1 MEDDDRRVVDLVK
14 ELVHRLLSNP
24 LSPGNLASSSIPTQ
38 EEYNQ
43 ALKYSLRILS
53 SRLNPSIAA
62 DEFSVVESIK
72 RRLATTGKSYEALTF
87 TDIYSK
93 FSLKNGPGSV
103 KNKWAVLYLLNR
115 ISEDQKLKKNQ
126 FSDKI
131 TNGFLD
137 SVFAGGLPALHESD
151 VLSDRPGRFVKS
163 SKDLGDGGFNGRV
176 DHLRGFGGNVSNL
189 RGSSNIGKLDK
200 SWSEKDVGKY
210 SDNIVCSNENVK
222 HSRGLRDNTSHFRAK
237 EIVEKGWNGGVLM
250 VTKDPGNLREM
261 AYREFAD
268 LIKEENE
275 VSEEV
280 LVRDVLYAC
289 QGIDGAYL
297 KFDEK
302 ADEYVLPEFIK
313 VPRATRTM
321 VRKLCELGW
330 LFRKVNRYITESMDR
345 LPAEDIGTVGQAFCA
360 ALQDELSVYYKLL
373 VVLEGQA
380 MNPIPLVSEN
390 ACSGNYLSL
399 RRLSVWFAEPMVKMR
414 LMAVLVDS
422 CKVLKGGAMAGAIH
436 LRAQHGDPLVND
448 FMKKLLRQV
457 CSPLFEMVRSWVLE
471 GELEDIFS
479 EFFVVSQPV
488 KADCLWREG
497 YRLLDSMLPSF
508 ISQSLA
514 QRILRTGKSINFLRV
529 CCEDRVWADAAKEA
543 AAAAGT
549 TTRRGDLGYGE
560 TDALESL
567 VAEAAKRIDKHLLD
581 VIYTQYKFKEHCL
594 AIKRYLL
601 LGQGDFVQYLMDI
614 VGPELSEP
622 ANTISSFKLAGLL
635 ESAIRSSNAQYD
647 DGDMLD
653 SLRVK
658 MMPHNTGDRGWDVF
672 SLEYD
677 ARVPLNT
684 VFTESVMSRY
694 LRIFNFLWKLRR
706 IEHALIGV
714 WKGMKPNRV
723 TSQFFSKLPRAVT
736 LQLILTS
743 RKYQVLWDE
752 MNHFVTNLQYYIM
765 FEVLEVSWS
774 NFSKEVEVSKDLDDL
789 LGAHEKYLHSIIE
802 KSLLG
807 ERSQNLNKTLFT
819 LFDLIL
825 RFRSHAD
832 RLYEGINELQSRT
845 TESSR
850 PYRDK
855 AKLQKQ
861 SIKRSSEPSSW
872 LGEGRKE
879 LTRRAGEFLRNMG
892 QAVDAT
898 ANEYSSLFE
907 GFISQLP
914 IQQHVDLKFLMFRLD
929 FTEFYSPLKSNAGG
943 KLLL

>member
-1 MEDDDRRVVDLVK
+1 MEDDERRVVDLVK
-14 ELVHRLLSNP
+14 ELVHRLLFNP
-24 LSPGNLASSSIPTQ
+24 QTPVSSSIPTQ

-53 SRLNPSIAA
+53 SRMKPSIAA

-72 RRLATTGKSYEALTF
+72 RRLATTGKSSEALTF
-87 TDIYSK
+87 ADLYSK
-93 FSLKNGPGSV
+93 FSLRNGPGSV

-115 ISEDQKLKKNQ
+115 ISEDQKLKKNR

-131 TNGFLD
+131 SSGFLD
-137 SVFAGGLPALHESD
+137 SVLSGGLPALHDSD
-151 VLSDRPGRFVKS
+151 ALSDRPGS
-163 SKDLGDGGFNGRV
+163 LGR
-176 DHLRGFGGNVSNL
+176 SN
-189 RGSSNIGKLDK
+189 
-200 SWSEKDVGKY
+200 
-210 SDNIVCSNENVK
+210 
-222 HSRGLRDNTSHFRAK
+222 
-237 EIVEKGWNGGVLM
+237 
-250 VTKDPGNLREM
+250 
-261 AYREFAD
+261 

-275 VSEEV
+275 VSEEA

-302 ADEYVLPEFIK
+302 ADEYVLPDFIK

-330 LFRKVNRYITESMDR
+330 LFRKVKGYVTDSMDR
-345 LPAEDIGTVGQAFCA
+345 FPAEDIGTVGQAFCA

-373 VVLEGQA
+373 VVLEGQS

-399 RRLSVWFAEPMVKMR
+399 RRLSVWFAEPMVKMG

-422 CKVLKGGAMAGAIH
+422 CKVLKG
-436 LRAQHGDPLVND
+436 
-448 FMKKLLRQV
+448 
-457 CSPLFEMVRSWVLE
+457 
-471 GELEDIFS
+471 
-479 EFFVVSQPV
+479 
-488 KADCLWREG
+488 
-497 YRLLDSMLPSF
+497 YRLLDAMLPSF

-581 VIYTQYKFKEHCL
+581 VMYTRYKFKEHCL

-635 ESAIRSSNAQYD
+635 ESAIASSNAQYD
-647 DGDMLD
+647 DRDMLD
-653 SLRVK
+653 RLRVK

-672 SLEYD
+672 SLDYD

-743 RKYQVLWDE
+743 RKCQVLWDE

-774 NFSKEVEVSKDLDDL
+774 NFSKEMEVAKDLDDL

-807 ERSQNLNKTLFT
+807 ERSENLNKTLFT

-832 RLYEGINELQSRT
+832 RLYEGINELQSRA

-861 SIKRSSEPSSW
+861 PSNRSSESSSW

-898 ANEYSSLFE
+898 SQEYSSLFE

-929 FTEFYSPLKSNAGG
+929 FTEFYSQLKSTAGG
-943 KLLL
+943 KILL